1 MAFRDVVIASPCK
14 LSYKGGY
21 LVVRKEDDT
30 AKVHLSEIS
39 SVVLQTNQ
47 VYVSAYLLS
56 ELAKAKVSFVVADEK
71 HNPIGQ
77 YLPLYGAHNTSK
89 RIGEQLEWTEPAK
102 KRVWQRVVRDK
113 IAHQS
118 RILNARASE
127 EEGELLARLVPEVRS
142 GDTTN
147 REAYAARV
155 YFRALFGEGFS
166 RDDDVPVNAALNY
179 GYGILLSAVNR
190 EIVARGYLTQR
201 GICHRSE
208 FNQFNLS
215 CDLMEP
221 FRPIVDRL
229 VFDNIDGDF
238 TKDDKY
244 LLIDMMNQSIPY
256 RGGSYRV
263 GSVVGLYVHD
273 CLSALNRKLSVDEI
287 ESFDVL

>member
-47 VYVSAYLLS
+47 VYISAYLLS

-71 HNPIGQ
+71 RNPIGQ

-127 EEGELLARLVPEVRS
+127 EEGELLATLVPEVRS

-155 YFRALFGEGFS
+155 YFRALFGQGFS
-166 RDDDVPVNAALNY
+166 RDDDTPVNAALNY

-190 EIVARGYLTQR
+190 EIVARGYLTQC

-238 TKDDKY
+238 TRDDKY
-244 LLIDMMNQSIPY
+244 LLIDMMNQCIPY

-263 GSVVGLYVHD
+263 GSVVGLYVRD
-273 CLSALNRKLSVDEI
+273 CLSALNRRLSIDEI
-287 ESFDVL
+287 EAFDVL

>member
-1 MAFRDVVIASPCK
+1 M
-14 LSYKGGY
+14 
-21 LVVRKEDDT
+21 VRKEDDA
-30 AKVHLSEIS
+30 AKVHLSEITTI
-39 SVVLQTNQ
+39 VLQTNQ
-47 VYVSAYLLS
+47 VFISAYLLS
-56 ELAKAKVSFVVADEK
+56 ELAKAKISLVASDEK

-89 RIGEQLEWTEPAK
+89 RIGEQLDWGEPIK

-118 RILNARASE
+118 RVLNARASE
-127 EEGELLARLVPEVRS
+127 PEGKMLARLVEEVRS

-147 REAYAARV
+147 REAHAARV
-155 YFRALFGEGFS
+155 YFPALFGLGFC
-166 RDDDVPVNAALNY
+166 READVPVNAALNY

-190 EIVARGYLTQR
+190 EIVSRGYLTQC

-238 TKDDKY
+238 TKEDKR
-244 LLIDMMNQSIPY
+244 LLVDMLNQHVRY
-256 RGGSYRV
+256 RDGSYRV
-263 GSVVGLYVHD
+263 GSVISLYVQD
-273 CLSALNRKLSVDEI
+273 CLNALNKKLSIDEI
-287 ESFDVL
+287 EAFDVL